1 MDSSLK
7 TRIQDD
13 TKEAMKQGLKE
24 KVITLR
30 SLYAA
35 IRKHEIDKQVLMSD
49 EDIVVLIGKQVK
61 SRNESI
67 EAFRKG
73 NREDLIEKEQ
83 AELDILYQYLPKQL
97 SEAEI
102 AKHVEQVISHTGAS
116 SQKDMGVVMQ
126 KLRENLV
133 GIADMQLVASL
144 VKKQLGV

>member
-7 TRIQDD
+7 AKIQED

-35 IRKHEIDKQVLMSD
+35 IRKHEIDKQELMTD
-49 EDIVVLIGKQVK
+49 DDILGLLSKQVK
-61 SRNESI
+61 TRNESI

-73 NREDLIEKEQ
+73 NRDDLIEKEQ

-97 SEAEI
+97 SEEEI
-102 AKHVEQVISHTGAS
+102 AKHVEQAIAHTNATS
-116 SQKDMGVVMQ
+116 IKDMGTVMQ
-126 KLRENLV
+126 KLRENLTGV
-133 GIADMQLVASL
+133 ADMQLVSSL
-144 VKKQLGV
+144 VKKQLSI